1 LFSREDVIRTTRE
14 LANLR
19 YFDPQTI
26 TPNIN
31 PDPVD
36 GTVDIEYE
44 VEETSA
50 DQIELSGGWG
60 YGRVIGTLGLSFN
73 NFSLKTFLNPNHGN
87 QYPLA
92 TVKSFLCGFKPM
104 GRTI

>member
-73 NFSLKTFLNPNHGN
+73 NFSLKTF
-87 QYPLA
+87 
-92 TVKSFLCGFKPM
+92 
-104 GRTI
+104 